1 MFSLLVLVFTR
12 LAKGLSLG
20 LVGIFVS
27 CYRHSLMVMCGS
39 SSYRLSDVHND
50 HNVSLSVTFL
60 HNAFANIPLLF
71 EYSKEASGLSKLFC
85 FLLVLI
91 MV

>member
-1 MFSLLVLVFTR
+1 V
-12 LAKGLSLG
+12 
-20 LVGIFVS
+20 
-27 CYRHSLMVMCGS
+27 
-39 SSYRLSDVHND
+39 SDVQND
-50 HNVSLSVTFL
+50 HNISLSVAFL